1 MLDVNAREFCD
12 TLFKRNV
19 MNSSREKQAGEM
31 TAESSHAI
39 INEEEDESKKS
50 DNLKSTSDV
59 ETNSVH
65 SLGER
70 SEDGKEKAQTLLDD
84 SMEAEEK
91 AVASSPDGRFLEFDI
106 EIGRGS
112 FKTVFK
118 GLDTETGVAVAWC
131 ELQVNFKLQIFL
143 FISPPS
149 SGLVCLI
156 KCYSILANFPL

>member
-70 SEDGKEKAQTLLDD
+70 SEDGKEKAQTL
-84 SMEAEEK
+84 
-91 AVASSPDGRFLEFDI
+91 
-106 EIGRGS
+106 
-112 FKTVFK
+112 
-118 GLDTETGVAVAWC
+118 
-131 ELQVNFKLQIFL
+131 
-143 FISPPS
+143 
-149 SGLVCLI
+149 
-156 KCYSILANFPL
+156 

>member
-1 MLDVNAREFCD
+1 
-12 TLFKRNV
+12 
-19 MNSSREKQAGEM
+19 
-31 TAESSHAI
+31 
-39 INEEEDESKKS
+39 
-50 DNLKSTSDV
+50 
-59 ETNSVH
+59 
-65 SLGER
+65 
-70 SEDGKEKAQTLLDD
+70 
-84 SMEAEEK
+84 MEAEEK